1 MRRAER
7 AARRQERAAR
17 YGGAWIGGVVLI
29 LLGVVFLLQNTGTRL
44 PENWWAFFILIP
56 AGGAFTAAWNSYQRA
71 GGQLDA
77 AARGSLIGGLVLTMV
92 AVTFL
97 LNLNWGILWPVLLI
111 IAGVGALLNAL
122 LPGSSD
128 GQDG

>member
-1 MRRAER
+1 MRRAEH

-29 LLGVVFLLQNTGTRL
+29 LLGVVFLLQNMGAGL

-56 AGGAFTAAWNSYQRA
+56 AVGAFGAAWNSYQRSE
-71 GGQLDA
+71 GQLTA
-77 AARGSLIGGLVLTMV
+77 SARGSLIGGLVLTMI
-92 AVTFL
+92 AVSFL
-97 LNLNWGILWPVLLI
+97 LNLNWGILWPILLI
-111 IAGVGALLNAL
+111 IVGVGALLNAV
-122 LPGSSD
+122 LPGPSD